1 MIKLLRIDDR
11 LVHGQVAVSW
21 TNYLDADTIL
31 VANDSLLTNPTMQTA
46 FKLAKPPQAILS
58 MKSIEGAKAV
68 LHNPKH
74 AARKIFVITGSAKD
88 ALALCNDVK
97 EIKKV
102 NVGGIRQ
109 AEGKTRVLPQ
119 VFLGKEDYE
128 CLNALVDLGVE
139 VELQTLP
146 TEHKTKYEKT
156 N

>member
-11 LVHGQVAVSW
+11 LVHGQVAMSW

-31 VANDSLLTNPTMQTA
+31 VANDKLVQDTTMQTA

-68 LHNPKH
+68 LNNPKH
-74 AARKIFVITGSAKD
+74 ADRKIFVITASTED
-88 ALALCNDVK
+88 ALRICSSIPAV
-97 EIKKV
+97 KKV

-109 AEGKTRVLPQ
+109 GEGKDKVLPQ
-119 VFLGKEDYE
+119 VFLDAKDYE
-128 CLNALVDLGVE
+128 NLNALVDLGVE

-146 TEHKTKYEKT
+146 TENKTKYEKK
-156 N
+156 